1 VTIPRVRLSSYHI
14 GPSGERVEHDV
25 GTLVLG
31 PPRRFVFRFV
41 EENRRTE
48 IAVDEMA
55 DGTFGGLL
63 EYPGSPGWG
72 PDRLVVTVGST
83 GERTWELDVS
93 GKSVHGFDQWQMI
106 LYATEIEPTKSPG

>member
-1 VTIPRVRLSSYHI
+1 MTVPHVRLSSYHF
-14 GPSGERVEHDV
+14 GPSGERIEHDI

-41 EENRRTE
+41 EENRRTD
-48 IAVDEMA
+48 IALDEMP

-72 PDRLVVTVGST
+72 PDRLVATVGSV
-83 GERTWELDVS
+83 GERMWELDVS
-93 GKSVHGFDQWQMI
+93 GKSVHGLDQWQMT
-106 LYATEIEPTKSPG
+106 LHAAERDPKTSRE